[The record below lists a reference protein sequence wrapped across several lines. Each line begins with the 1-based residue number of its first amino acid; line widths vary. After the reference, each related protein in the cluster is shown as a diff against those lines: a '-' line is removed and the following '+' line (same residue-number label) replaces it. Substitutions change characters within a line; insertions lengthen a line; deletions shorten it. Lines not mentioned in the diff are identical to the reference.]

1 MAFPDFITG
10 LAGWEKQ
17 TTAGKKHS
25 LETKMVIRDRIF
37 RYIEAAGTEIGEAL
51 LVGQQAAVTT
61 QDDDLAVAT
70 TAAAGATS
78 VSITIGGTNALEKN
92 EYQDGYIFNNTAAGT
107 AALQYR
113 IASHALIGSGG
124 TGTIYIDEPDGLVN
138 AWTAGTDVVGL
149 IGSPWKDIVVSP
161 TTITGWS
168 VGVTCNTLPASH
180 YGWVQT
186 GGPGLAYLDVASSTV
201 VGSALMAGTN
211 HVGQM
216 ELLTYE
222 DEAYQALATVG
233 SLAGVDNAYN
243 PVWLTIE

>member
-1 MAFPDFITG
+1 MAFPDYVTG

-17 TTAGKKHS
+17 TTAGKKHP
-25 LETKMVIRDRIF
+25 LGTKMVIRDRTF
-37 RYIEAAGTEIGEAL
+37 RYVEAAAVEIGEGL
-51 LVGQQAAVTT
+51 LVSQQAAVTT

-107 AALQYR
+107 AALMYR
-113 IASHALIGSGG
+113 VASHALAAASG
-124 TGTIYIDEPDGLVN
+124 TVTIYLDEPDGLVN

-149 IGSPWKDIVVSP
+149 IGSPWKDIVVAP
-161 TTITGWS
+161 ATIIGMT
-168 VGVTCNTLPASH
+168 VGLSCNTIPASY

-186 GGPGLAYLDVASSTV
+186 AGPALAMIEAASTTA

-211 HVGQM
+211 HPGQM

-222 DEAYQALATVG
+222 DEAYRAVATLG
-233 SLAGVDNAYN
+233 SLAAVDNEWAF
-243 PVWLTIE
+243 VQLCIE

>member
-1 MAFPDFITG
+1 MAFPDYVTG

-17 TTAGKKHS
+17 TTAGKKHP
-25 LETKMVIRDRIF
+25 LGTKMVIRDRTF
-37 RYIEAAGTEIGEAL
+37 RYVEAAAVEIGEGL
-51 LVGQQAAVTT
+51 LVSQQAAVTT

-107 AALQYR
+107 AALMYR
-113 IASHALIGSGG
+113 VASHALAAASASV
-124 TGTIYIDEPDGLVN
+124 TIYIDEPDGLVN

-149 IGSPWKDIVVSP
+149 IGSPWKDIVVAP
-161 TTITGWS
+161 ATIIGMT
-168 VGVTCNTLPASH
+168 VGLSCNTIPASY

-186 GGPGLAYLDVASSTV
+186 AGPALAMIDAASTTA

-211 HVGQM
+211 HPGQM

-222 DEAYQALATVG
+222 DEAYRAVATLG
-233 SLAGVDNAYN
+233 SLAAVDNEWAF
-243 PVWLTIE
+243 VQLCIE

>member
-1 MAFPDFITG
+1 MSFPDFITG
-10 LAGWEKQ
+10 TAGWEKV
-17 TTAGKKHS
+17 TTSSKRHALG
-25 LETKMVIRDRIF
+25 TKMVIRDRTF
-37 RYIEAAGTEIGEAL
+37 RYVEAAGTEIGEGL

-78 VSITIGGTNALEKN
+78 VSITLGGTNALEKN

-107 AALQYR
+107 AALMYR
-113 IASHALIGSGG
+113 IESHALAAASAAV
-124 TGTIYIDEPDGLVN
+124 TIYLDEPDGLVN

-149 IGSPWKDIVVSP
+149 IGSPWKDIVVAP
-161 TTITGWS
+161 TTTLGMT
-168 VGVTCNTLPASH
+168 VGLTCNTIAASY

-186 GGPGLAYLDVASSTV
+186 AGPGLAYLDIAASTV

-222 DEAYQALATVG
+222 VEAYQALATVG

-243 PVWLTIE
+243 LVWLTIE

>member
-1 MAFPDFITG
+1 MAFPDYVTG

-17 TTAGKKHS
+17 TTSGKKHP
-25 LETKMVIRDRIF
+25 LGTKMVIRDRTF
-37 RYIEAAGTEIGEAL
+37 RYVENAGTAIGEAL
-51 LVGQQAAVTT
+51 LCSAQAGIPNHDET
-61 QDDDLAVAT
+61 LAVAT

-78 VSITIGGTNALEKN
+78 VSITLGGTAAEKN

>member
-1 MAFPDFITG
+1 MSFPDFITG
-10 LAGWEKQ
+10 IAGWEKQ
-17 TTAGKKHS
+17 TPSGKKHA
-25 LETKMVIRDRIF
+25 LGTKMIIRDRAF
-37 RYIEAAGTEIGEAL
+37 RYVEAAGTEIGEGL
-51 LVGQQAAVTT
+51 LVSQQTAVTT

-78 VSITIGGTNALEKN
+78 VSVTLGGTNALEKN

-107 AALQYR
+107 AALMYR
-113 IASHALIGSGG
+113 VASHALAAASASV
-124 TGTIYIDEPDGLVN
+124 TIYIDEPDGLVN

-149 IGSPWKDIVVSP
+149 IGSPWKDIVVAP
-161 TTITGWS
+161 TTITGMT
-168 VGVTCNTLPASH
+168 VGLSCNTIPASY

-186 GGPGLAYLDVASSTV
+186 SGPALAMIDAASTTA

-222 DEAYQALATVG
+222 DEAYRAVATLG
-233 SLAGVDNAYN
+233 SLAAVDNEWAF
-243 PVWLTIE
+243 VQLCIE